1 VDEAGAGFRH
11 RAESRGGW
19 GRRACPTG

>member
-1 VDEAGAGFRH
+1 VDEAGVGFRH